1 MKTMKKLTLITVIVL
16 LAPGLAH
23 AQVPEYFDLPSV
35 PDAEIVSRTQ
45 TRVEV
50 TTPLSH
56 DEVVEYYKQV
66 VEQYEDI
73 RFRDWAESTYIEDN
87 GALKWHSVTIS
98 KKAADGLTT
107 VVISKDNWTWII
119 GTLILRFIG
128 VFVVLIVLLGAMTL
142 SGAVV
147 SRVFKASD
155 EPPSAAPPVEG
166 YDEQARIAAAIAA
179 ARKFENR

>member
-1 MKTMKKLTLITVIVL
+1 MKKLAFITAIGI

-23 AQVPEYFDLPSV
+23 AQVPKYFDLPSV
-35 PDAEIVSRTQ
+35 PDAEVVSKTA

-56 DEVVEYYKQV
+56 DEALEYYRQI
-66 VEQYEDI
+66 VEQYGDI
-73 RFRDWAESTYIEDN
+73 RYRDWTESTYIEDN
-87 GALKWHSVTIS
+87 GALTWHSITIS
-98 KKAADGLTT
+98 KKASKGLTT

-142 SGAVV
+142 SGAIT
-147 SRVFKASD
+147 SRLFKASD
-155 EPPSAAPPVEG
+155 EPPSAGPPVDDGE
-166 YDEQARIAAAIAA
+166 EQARIAAAIAA
-179 ARKFENR
+179 AKQFENR